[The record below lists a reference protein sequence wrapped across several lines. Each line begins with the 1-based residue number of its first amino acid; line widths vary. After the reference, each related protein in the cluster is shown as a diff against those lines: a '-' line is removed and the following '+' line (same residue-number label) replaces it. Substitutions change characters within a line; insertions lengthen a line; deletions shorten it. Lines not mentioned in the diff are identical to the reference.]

1 MDKNQKKGILSISI
15 FSGLFSFIIL
25 YLFKDVLEIP
35 FEYTIMFPLI
45 YAVALWVVMPFI
57 IQLKKRKY
65 TGFEKK
71 FTNKAKYMT
80 DGVLML
86 EKGFLN
92 GRLYVF
98 PGKLIFYSAEVKPNI
113 DLEILGIDIRY
124 IQLIDELEFA
134 IILDSDDPVEKQIK
148 FRLVEAKLLMEN
160 VKREVWLQKS
170 VGLE

>member
-1 MDKNQKKGILSISI
+1 MDKNRKKRILNTSIL
-15 FSGLFSFIIL
+15 SGLFSFIIL
-25 YLFKDVLEIP
+25 YLLKDILEIP

-45 YAVALWVVMPFI
+45 YAIALWVVMPFV
-57 IQLKKRKY
+57 IQFEKRKY
-65 TGFEKK
+65 IGFEKK
-71 FTNKAKYMT
+71 FTNKAIYMT

-113 DLEILGIDIRY
+113 DLEIFGIDIRY
-124 IQLIDELEFA
+124 IQLLDDLELA
-134 IILDSDDPVEKQIK
+134 IILESDDPIEKKIR
-148 FRLVEAKLLMEN
+148 FRLVEAKMLMDN

-170 VGLE
+170 VGL

>member
-1 MDKNQKKGILSISI
+1 MDKNQKKGILNISI
-15 FSGLFSFIIL
+15 LSGLFSFITL
-25 YLFKDVLEIP
+25 YLLKDILEIP

-57 IQLKKRKY
+57 IQFEKRKY
-65 TGFEKK
+65 IGFEKK
-71 FTNKAKYMT
+71 FTNKAIYMT

-113 DLEILGIDIRY
+113 DLEIFGVDIRY
-124 IQLIDELEFA
+124 IQLLDDLELA
-134 IILDSDDPVEKQIK
+134 IILESDDPIEKQIR
-148 FRLVEAKLLMEN
+148 FRLLEAKMLMDN